1 MNGMGRWLDCQ
12 LGIKDDY
19 SILGAGGERLR
30 KDYQINDIV
39 SVHLYKYD
47 TETSLLGQL
56 LELYY
61 NTGES
66 EKQELIQS
74 LLNKKLKLTLNAPD
88 TSKQERA

>member
-1 MNGMGRWLDCQ
+1 M
-12 LGIKDDY
+12 K
-19 SILGAGGERLR
+19 
-30 KDYQINDIV
+30 KDYQIDDIV
-39 SVHLYKYD
+39 SVSLYKYD
-47 TETSLLGQL
+47 AETSLLGQL